1 MTQKTYAIACAVL
14 AVDMKQTAR
23 RLGIDLETK
32 FLEAGLHN
40 NPKLL
45 LEKLQQAIDEISA
58 QGDGDRIIIG
68 YGVCGKGTI
77 GIKSRKI
84 PLVIPKVHDCI
95 ALFLGGDKAYKTQ
108 FNKYPG
114 TYYLSSG
121 WCRENAEPMSQRRRR
136 AWFGSE
142 QIQFEDLVKS
152 HGQETADHTFAF
164 LNSWQKNYQRAAFI
178 ETQAGSSPKYEAY
191 AREMAKEYDWAYE
204 KIQGDQALIRQMLTA
219 DASTREILVVPPLHA
234 IAFDAISSTLSANPL
249 WKDSPKSL
257 ERTEVDPG
265 EPLDLET
272 ARIMDPAIGKDPG
285 LNGQSPIKTGLGI
298 DAGGTYTDAVIYD
311 LETRT
316 TLCKAKSLT
325 TKWDFTV
332 GIGKALK
339 KLDPDKLAAVELVAL
354 STTLA
359 TNAIVENQGQKVGM
373 ILMAPQGFADTIA
386 FHPKAVI
393 RGRLDITGKEQEGV
407 DPLEVRRVADQMMG
421 SQDVTA
427 FSVSGY
433 AGSINPAQELEVK
446 EILTQHTGLFVS
458 CGHELSDTLNFQTR
472 AVTAMLNARI
482 IPRLTDLL
490 SDLEKTLDAIGLS
503 APIVVVKGDGT
514 LMGAAMAKQR
524 PVETILSGPAASVAG
539 ARYLTGIHD
548 ALVVDMGGTTTDTAA
563 LKDNQVSL
571 NESGS
576 NVGGHRT
583 HVKALEIR
591 TTGLGGD
598 SLILFEKGEFS
609 IGPGR
614 VAPIS
619 FLGHSQPD
627 AHLAIDFLG
636 RNLNR
641 YAFSTQKMQIV
652 TLTGSAKKP
661 VLNPL
666 EEKIL
671 ALLQKR
677 PYSIDEL
684 VVKTGVLSHAGLPLA
699 RLEEKFLVQRWGLTL
714 TDLLHITGQFVKWDR
729 DLAQTYCRMISTLSK
744 QEMDDLVPF
753 LLNTGTRLLTL
764 ELLKRQLDDEIDPR
778 ALDTCPVCKTLLD
791 NLLSGKSDAYQ
802 VQITLKRP
810 VIGIGAPIE
819 FFLPQAAKALGA
831 QVILPQDAD
840 VANAIGAITSHVMVQ
855 KQMRI
860 IPGEQGE
867 FIVEGIAGTRQFK
880 EFDAADTFARQ
891 TLTRMVRELARAA
904 GTSCRAVKLETLD
917 QIPVTACGDP
927 IFMARI
933 IKGSLTG
940 RPDLAVQETA
950 RL

>member
-1 MTQKTYAIACAVL
+1 MNPKTYAIACAVL
-14 AVDMKQTAR
+14 AVDMKHTAR
-23 RLGIDLETK
+23 QLGLDLECK

-58 QGDGDRIIIG
+58 LGDGSRIIIG

-77 GIKSRKI
+77 GIKSRNI

-95 ALFLGGDKAYKTQ
+95 ALFLGGDKAYKRE
-108 FNKYPG
+108 FKKYPG

-121 WCRENAEPMSQRRRR
+121 WCQENAEPMSQRRQR

-142 QIQFEDLVKS
+142 KIKFEDLVKS

-178 ETQAGSSPKYEAY
+178 ETQAGSSSKYEAY
-191 AREMAKEYDWAYE
+191 AREMAKEYEWAYE
-204 KIQGDQALIRQMLTA
+204 KIQGDQALIRQMMTVN
-219 DASTREILVVPPLHA
+219 ASTPEILVVPPLHA
-234 IAFDAISSTLSANPL
+234 IAFDAIRSTLSANPL
-249 WKDSPKSL
+249 WRVSPKSL
-257 ERTEVDPG
+257 EKSEAVHPLDPG
-265 EPLDLET
+265 IELSQD
-272 ARIMDPAIGKDPG
+272 AG
-285 LNGQSPIKTGLGI
+285 LNGKSPIKTGLGI

-311 LETRT
+311 LLTRK
-316 TLCKAKSLT
+316 TLCKGKSLT
-325 TKWDFTV
+325 TKWDFTI

-339 KLDPDKLAAVELVAL
+339 KLDPKKLAEVELVAL

-373 ILMAPQGFADTIA
+373 ILMTPQGFADTIA
-386 FHPKAVI
+386 YHPKAVI
-393 RGRLDITGKEQEGV
+393 RGRLDITGKEQETV
-407 DPLEVRRVADQMMG
+407 DPHEVWKVADQMIRNH
-421 SQDVTA
+421 DVTA

-446 EILTQHTGLFVS
+446 QLLREHTGLFVS

-490 SDLEKTLDAIGLS
+490 MDLEKTMETFGLV

-514 LMGAAMAKQR
+514 LMGSAMAKLR

-539 ARYLTGIHD
+539 ARHLTGIPH

-563 LKDNQVSL
+563 LKDNHVSL

-619 FLGHSQPD
+619 FLGHSEPGAD
-627 AHLAIDFLG
+627 LAIHFLSQ
-636 RNLNR
+636 NLNR
-641 YAFSTQKMQIV
+641 YAFSTQKMQLL
-652 TLTGSAKKP
+652 TLTGSVKTP
-661 VLNPL
+661 PLTPL
-666 EEKIL
+666 EEKIM
-671 ALLQKR
+671 ALLRKR
-677 PYSIDEL
+677 AHSIDEL
-684 VVKTGVLSHAGLPLA
+684 VLKTGVLSHVSLPLA
-699 RLEEKFLVQRWGLTL
+699 RLEEKFLIQRWGLTL

-729 DLAQTYCRMISTLSK
+729 ELARVYCGLISTLSNR
-744 QEMDDLVPF
+744 EMDDLVPF
-753 LLNTGTRLLTL
+753 LLNQGTRLLTL
-764 ELLKRQLDDEIDPR
+764 ELIKRQLDDETDPR
-778 ALDTCPVCKTLLD
+778 ALDSCPVCQALLN
-791 NLLSGKSDAYQ
+791 NLLSGGADSYQ
-802 VQITLKRP
+802 VNITLKRP
-810 VIGIGAPIE
+810 VIGIGAPIQ
-819 FFLPQAAKALGA
+819 FFLPQAARALGA
-831 QVILPQDAD
+831 EAILPEDAD

-860 IPGEQGE
+860 IPGEQGD
-867 FIVEGIAGTRQFK
+867 FIVEGVAGTRHFRAF
-880 EFDAADTFARQ
+880 EAADAFARK
-891 TLTRMVRELARAA
+891 TLTRMVRDLAQAA
-904 GTSCRAVKLETLD
+904 GTSCRTVELKTLD
-917 QIPVTACGDP
+917 QVPVTACGDP
-927 IFMARI
+927 IFMGRI

-940 RPDLAVQETA
+940 QPDLAVQES
-950 RL
+950 LLS

>member
-1 MTQKTYAIACAVL
+1 MNKKTYAIACAVL

-23 RLGIDLETK
+23 QLGLDLETK

-58 QGDGDRIIIG
+58 LGDGTRIIIG

-77 GIKSRKI
+77 GIKSRNI

-95 ALFLGGDKAYKTQ
+95 ALFLGGDKAYKRE
-108 FNKYPG
+108 FKKYPG

-121 WCRENAEPMSQRRRR
+121 WCQENAEPMSQRRQR

-142 QIQFEDLVKS
+142 KIKFEDLVKS

-204 KIQGDQALIRQMLTA
+204 KIQGDQALIRQMMTV
-219 DASTREILVVPPLHA
+219 DGSTPEILVVPPLHA

-249 WKDSPKSL
+249 WKDSPESMEKSEVAL
-257 ERTEVDPG
+257 EAALNPEAELT
-265 EPLDLET
+265 
-272 ARIMDPAIGKDPG
+272 MDPDPG
-285 LNGQSPIKTGLGI
+285 LNGKSPVKTGLGI

-311 LETRT
+311 LETRK
-316 TLCKAKSLT
+316 TLCKGKSLT
-325 TKWDFTV
+325 TKWDFTI

-339 KLDPDKLAAVELVAL
+339 KLDPDKLADVELVAL

-373 ILMAPQGFADTIA
+373 ILMSPQGFADTIA
-386 FHPKAVI
+386 YHPKAVI
-393 RGRLDITGKEQEGV
+393 QGRLDITGKEQEAV
-407 DPLEVRRVADQMMG
+407 DPHEVRKVADQMIHN
-421 SQDVTA
+421 QDVTA

-446 EILTQHTGLFVS
+446 QILREHTNLFVS

-490 SDLEKTLDAIGLS
+490 LDLEKTLKAFGLA

-539 ARYLTGIHD
+539 ARHLTGIPH

-563 LKDNQVSL
+563 LKDNHVSL

-609 IGPGR
+609 MGPGR

-619 FLGHSQPD
+619 FLGHSQPGAD
-627 AHLAIDFLG
+627 QAVQFLSQ
-636 RNLNR
+636 NLNR
-641 YAFSTQKMQIV
+641 YTTSTQKMQIL
-652 TLTGSAKKP
+652 TLTGSVRKP
-661 VLNPL
+661 VLTPL
-666 EEKIL
+666 EEKIM

-677 PYSIDEL
+677 PHSIDEL
-684 VVKTGVLSHAGLPLA
+684 VLKTGVLSHVSLPLT
-699 RLEEKFLVQRWGLTL
+699 RLEEKFLIQRWGLTL
-714 TDLLHITGQFVKWDR
+714 TDLLHITGQFVKWDA
-729 DLAQTYCRMISTLSK
+729 DLARVYCGLVSFLSK
-744 QEMDDLVPF
+744 REMDDLVPY
-753 LLNTGTRLLTL
+753 LLKMGTRLLTL
-764 ELLKRQLDDEIDPR
+764 ELLKRQLDDETDPR
-778 ALDTCPVCKTLLD
+778 ALDTCPVCQTLLD
-791 NLLSGKSDAYQ
+791 NLLSGGTDSYQ
-802 VQITLKRP
+802 VNITLKRP
-810 VIGIGAPIE
+810 IIGIGAPIQ

-831 QVILPQDAD
+831 EAILPQDAD

-860 IPGEQGE
+860 IPGDQGE
-867 FIVEGIAGTRQFK
+867 FIVEGIAGTRHFK
-880 EFDAADTFARQ
+880 AFEAADAFARK
-891 TLTRMVRELARAA
+891 TLTQMVRDLALAA
-904 GTSCRAVKLETLD
+904 GTSCRTVELKTLD

-927 IFMARI
+927 IFMGRI

-940 RPDLAVQETA
+940 RPDLAVQESV
-950 RL
+950 LS